1 MQNSLLIAALVV
13 SAIWIII
20 MVIYLVTS
28 RKQLTMEDTIEDLER
43 RLDEIEKTAE

>member
-20 MVIYLVTS
+20 MVIYLITS

-43 RLDEIEKTAE
+43 RLDEIENTAE